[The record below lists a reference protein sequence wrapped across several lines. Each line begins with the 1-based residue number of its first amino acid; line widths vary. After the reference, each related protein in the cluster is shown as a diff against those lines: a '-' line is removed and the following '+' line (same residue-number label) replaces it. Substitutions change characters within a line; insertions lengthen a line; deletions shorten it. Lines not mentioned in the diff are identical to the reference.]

1 MLQALQLGV
10 SVTATLAGA
19 AQAIDLPAVSL
30 DKGKFTSTAV
40 GVNGT
45 FETYSGANALFASY
59 QVGDWILVSG
69 FSTGANNGRKKIT
82 AKSSDET
89 TTLITVASNL
99 TTEAAGASAT
109 FVRLRL
115 PSFVAVVANAAGAAD
130 ATVRPW
136 GVHHGTAPLAA
147 LNMLLPLGSLVILD
161 VSGYDQLVVEGT
173 SGALSI
179 TALGN
184 G

>member
-10 SVTATLAGA
+10 TVKATLAGA

-30 DKGKFTSTAV
+30 DKGKFTSAAV

-59 QVGDWILVSG
+59 QIGDWILVSG
-69 FSTGANNGRKKIT
+69 FATGANNGRKKIT

-89 TTLITVASNL
+89 TTVLTVASNL

-115 PSFVAVVANAAGAAD
+115 PSFIVVVTNDAAAVD

-136 GVHHGTAPLAA
+136 GALHGTAPLTAV
-147 LNMLLPLGSLVILD
+147 NMLLPIGSPVILD

-173 SGALSI
+173 GGLISI